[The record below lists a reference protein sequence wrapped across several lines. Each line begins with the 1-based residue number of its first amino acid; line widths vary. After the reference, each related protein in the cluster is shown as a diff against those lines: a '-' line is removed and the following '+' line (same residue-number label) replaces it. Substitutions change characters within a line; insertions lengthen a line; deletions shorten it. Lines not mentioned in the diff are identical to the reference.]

1 MVTSDKKIGSDMTLF
16 SPSSSWASEEHHLFS
31 DSVQKFYEHEM
42 VPNVENWNERGI
54 VDRDFWLKAGAA
66 GIMGGSV
73 AEEYGGSGGDMGFDS
88 VALYEQSRAGDG
100 SWGYGIQSIVIHY
113 ITAYGSP
120 EQKANWLPKLVSGE
134 KIGALAMTEPGAGS
148 DVQSIKTSAQKD
160 GNQYTIN
167 GSKIFITNGQSADL
181 VIVTSKTDKDAGAKG
196 VSLIMV
202 DTSKVD
208 GFRRGKNLKKLG
220 LKGNDT
226 SELFFENVKV
236 PLTNLIGEEEGQGFY
251 QLMKQL
257 PWERLLIGI
266 TALGAIDYALD
277 QTVNYV
283 QQRNAFGK
291 RIMDFQNTRF
301 KLAEVKTKAEILR
314 SFVNDCISRLKENK
328 LDAATAS
335 MAKWW
340 GSQVQ
345 NEVMDECLQLHG
357 GYGFMMEYPIA
368 RMYADARVQS
378 IYGGTNEIMK
388 ELIAR
393 SIDK

>member
-1 MVTSDKKIGSDMTLF
+1 MTLY
-16 SPSSSWASEEHHLFS
+16 SASSTWTAEEHHLFG
-31 DSVQKFYEHEM
+31 DSVQKFYEQEM
-42 VPNVENWNERGI
+42 VPNINKWNDEGI
-54 VDRDFWLKAGAA
+54 VDRKFWLKAGNA

-73 AEEYGGSGGDMGFDS
+73 PEEYGGSGGDMGFDS
-88 VALYEQSRAGDG
+88 IALYEQAKTGDF

-113 ITAYGSP
+113 VTAYGSH
-120 EQKANWLPKLVSGE
+120 EQKAKWLPKLISGE
-134 KIGALAMTEPGAGS
+134 KVGALAMTEPGAGS
-148 DVQSIKTSAQKD
+148 DVQSISTSARRD
-160 GNQYTIN
+160 GNQYRIN
-167 GSKIFITNGQSADL
+167 GSKIFITNGQTADL
-181 VIVTSKTDKDAGAKG
+181 IIVCSKTDKNAGAKG
-196 VSLIMV
+196 VSLIMI
-202 DTSKVD
+202 DASEVD
-208 GFRRGKNLKKLG
+208 GFKRGKNLKKLG

-236 PLTNLIGEEEGQGFY
+236 PLTNLLGDEEGQGFY

-257 PWERLLIGI
+257 PWERLCIGI
-266 TALGAIDYALD
+266 TALGAIDYALSE
-277 QTVNYV
+277 TVKYV

-291 RIMDFQNTRF
+291 RVMDFQNTRF
-301 KLAEVKTKAEILR
+301 KLAEVKTKAEVLR
-314 SFVNDCISRLKENK
+314 SFINDCVARLRDNK